1 MKKLIFAMAA
11 CAALSGCD
19 PRISIYGSASD
30 ASIVSRHF
38 DEDQW
43 EDPRVSMTET
53 ATSVTFTVE
62 FRRKPLLP
70 EVRR

>member
-1 MKKLIFAMAA
+1 MRKLIFAMAA

-19 PRISIYGSASD
+19 PRIVVYGYNDSPLT
-30 ASIVSRHF
+30 SRHF

-43 EDPRVSMTET
+43 EVPKVNMAET

>member
-1 MKKLIFAMAA
+1 MKKLIFALAA

-19 PRISIYGSASD
+19 PRTSIWGSGSD
-30 ASIVSRHF
+30 TPITRRVF

-43 EDPRVSMTET
+43 EDPKVSMTET
-53 ATSVTFTVE
+53 ETSVTFTVE